1 MVKMKNYNRNNIF
14 FAIFFSLLFSQI
26 NLFSQPK
33 DVVLYTGTV
42 KNDLGETV
50 GAEIRFLAEGQSP
63 TIVRSNSDGSYQ
75 LVLKQGKTYIPVFK
89 GYIEIGGI
97 VPLNVE
103 KYDGYQELSKNY
115 VVRQL
120 KENLEI
126 ANINLFV
133 NEDSTLS
140 DDGKFFLKT
149 FKEFYSLNKN
159 TQFDIHLSAAGIKFK
174 PKIVTQ
180 KIQVKGRTKTKK
192 VKISA
197 ADLAKAFLQSR
208 ADSIQLYLKSLGLP
222 LKLFNYVF
230 DTNISGKTP
239 TTATDTKIILI
250 KLLKI
255 N

>member
-1 MVKMKNYNRNNIF
+1 MKNYNRNNIF
-14 FAIFFSLLFSQI
+14 FAVFFSLLFSQI
-26 NLFSQPK
+26 TLFSQPK

-42 KNDLGETV
+42 KNDLGEAV
-50 GAEIRFLAEGQSP
+50 GTEMRFLTEGQSP

-75 LVLKQGKTYIPVFK
+75 LVLKQGKIYIPVFR

-126 ANINLFV
+126 ANINLFAD
-133 NEDSTLS
+133 EDSTLS

-159 TQFDIHLSAAGIKFK
+159 TQFDIHLSAVGIKFK

-180 KIQVKGRTKTKK
+180 KIQVKGRTRTKK
-192 VKISA
+192 VKIPA

-208 ADSIQLYLKSLGLP
+208 SDSIQLYLKSLGLP
-222 LKLFNYVF
+222 LKLFNYVM
-230 DTNISGKTP
+230 DTNISNKTP
-239 TTATDTKIILI
+239 TPATDTKIILI
-250 KLLKI
+250 KLLKF